1 MALTIPAHLRTML
14 VLHLGAI
21 IRWWM
26 GFALGALFA
35 RLWIQFGL
43 GRDVDTKRFLDA
55 ARWLEV
61 AFLVAAVGAGGVVLI
76 QLLTS

>member
-14 VLHLGAI
+14 VLHLGAT

-43 GRDVDTKRFLDA
+43 GRDVDKPELDPE
-55 ARWLEV
+55 ARK
-61 AFLVAAVGAGGVVLI
+61 
-76 QLLTS
+76 

>member
-1 MALTIPAHLRTML
+1 MVDGLCA
-14 VLHLGAI
+14 
-21 IRWWM
+21 
-26 GFALGALFA
+26 GALFA

-43 GRDVDTKRFLDA
+43 RRDVDKKRFLDA

-76 QLLTS
+76 QLLAS

>member
-1 MALTIPAHLRTML
+1 MALTIPAHLKTML

-26 GFALGALFA
+26 GFALGALFV

-43 GRDVDTKRFLDA
+43 RRDLDAKRFLDV
-55 ARWLEV
+55 ARWADL
-61 AFLVAAVGAGGVVLI
+61 AFLVAAIAAAAVVLF
-76 QLLTS
+76 QLLE

>member
-14 VLHLGAI
+14 VLTLGVT

-35 RLWIQFGL
+35 RLWIEFGL
-43 GRDVDTKRFLDA
+43 VHIAAKPELDPE
-55 ARWLEV
+55 ARK
-61 AFLVAAVGAGGVVLI
+61 
-76 QLLTS
+76 